1 MAMNSDQ
8 IILSDYLS
16 IVCTAS
22 GPCNRALAQV
32 FVIAEA
38 SSLITC
44 SQIKFWWRVM
54 CKLQRPIDLE
64 GICDSSQ
71 YFHCQFISG
80 RISSIYNLTNI
91 LLLVFWEAK
100 TWDQDRPAP
109 FPPSRRQ
116 RVIWECELRIVHG
129 PTRPE
134 ARSRSAWTRAW
145 TRSRA
150 SCRSQTPSRSAPRAP
165 LLPPGQ
171 PVKDVLNIQSR
182 IRNIRNYFS
191 VVERHQQTLWLN
203 PGSRILASTRRKRKD
218 KNKEKLQSIDK
229 TIR

>member
-1 MAMNSDQ
+1 MNSDQ

-91 LLLVFWEAK
+91 LLLVFREAK
-100 TWDQDRPAP
+100 TWKNLIVW
-109 FPPSRRQ
+109 SRQ
-116 RVIWECELRIVHG
+116 TCTISSQSTPKSDLRMWIEDLPRSH
-129 PTRPE
+129 PTGGTFSIRLDTCMN
-134 ARSRSAWTRAW
+134 SK
-145 TRSRA
+145 
-150 SCRSQTPSRSAPRAP
+150 SCF
-165 LLPPGQ
+165 L
-171 PVKDVLNIQSR
+171 
-182 IRNIRNYFS
+182 
-191 VVERHQQTLWLN
+191 
-203 PGSRILASTRRKRKD
+203 
-218 KNKEKLQSIDK
+218 
-229 TIR
+229 

>member
-1 MAMNSDQ
+1 MNSDQ

-38 SSLITC
+38 SSLITW
-44 SQIKFWWRVM
+44 SN
-54 CKLQRPIDLE
+54 KLLMNGNVQRPIDLE

-91 LLLVFWEAK
+91 LLSVFWEAK
-100 TWDQDRPAP
+100 TRDQDRPAP
-109 FPPSRRQ
+109 FPPSQPRRG
-116 RVIWECELRIVHG
+116 IWECGLRIVHG
-129 PTRPE
+129 PTRPG

-165 LLPPGQ
+165 LWPPGQ
-171 PVKDVLNIQSR
+171 PFKDAI
-182 IRNIRNYFS
+182 FKA
-191 VVERHQQTLWLN
+191 
-203 PGSRILASTRRKRKD
+203 GF
-218 KNKEKLQSIDK
+218 EKYEITSL
-229 TIR
+229 